1 MYIILLLYKRKWK
14 LAGYFL
20 ITPFIKRGKNGKILS
35 WSSLR
40 TEISNLRNIFLT
52 TKIIQVSTK
61 IQRLSNLITWVL
73 HNKERFLK
81 AKYKT
86 YQQNSHTWW
95 WKEKNWKLTLYF
107 SICSQSLLA
116 RTSRVS
122 SRVRGRSK
130 GRFRVW
136 VSFG

>member
-1 MYIILLLYKRKWK
+1 MLTSHFQLPELNLAYLKITIQPDRTNELIWKCFDNYKILCKCKKLYIILLLYKRKWK

-73 HNKERFLK
+73 YNKERFLK

-95 WKEKNWKLTLYF
+95 
-107 SICSQSLLA
+107 
-116 RTSRVS
+116 
-122 SRVRGRSK
+122 
-130 GRFRVW
+130 
-136 VSFG
+136 